1 MIFQK
6 LSNLSSVKNTS
17 DNNWQLT
24 FSSDK
29 DMRSKIFDLA
39 QEHNLKILSLTAQN
53 KNLETLFRE
62 VTN

>member
-1 MIFQK
+1 
-6 LSNLSSVKNTS
+6 VKNTS

-39 QEHNLKILSLTAQN
+39 QENRLKTLSLTAQN